1 MAAQINR
8 PASLSRLLN
17 SNTAGGRRAADGL
30 RPIVLGRPVIRT
42 TCEKVFLYRF
52 NLNTVSGPKRSA
64 SLFVIIW
71 AAGGETMSSFR
82 AAQLSD
88 QVQKVFIFGRFQLYF
103 KMKQQLISR

>member
-1 MAAQINR
+1 MGFARSFRAAQ
-8 PASLSRLLN
+8 LS
-17 SNTAGGRRAADGL
+17 GRRA
-30 RPIVLGRPVIRT
+30 RSF
-42 TCEKVFLYRF
+42 FLYRF
-52 NLNTVSGPKRSA
+52 NLNTVGGPKRSA